1 MVQTRSSSYTSTTV
15 ASLAR
20 PKRRARAAIIAL
32 HRLKAITEIFTR
44 MNREP
49 EVSVVATVLNEVAEI
64 DGLLSSLMA
73 QTLMPAQ
80 VIIVDGGS
88 TDGTWERLQ
97 EFGAKYRNLVAIRNE
112 SCRLSQSP
120 GPISRGRNVAITAA
134 TSDVVACVD
143 AGCTY
148 EPEWLERLTASIR
161 CGASEYALG
170 GSCIEPAQRT
180 IWDIASAPF
189 FGVKLSPD
197 AKTKSCTARSMAF
210 RKALW
215 QRVGGFPE
223 HLLLGEDTV
232 FDLKVRALVPPTFAE
247 RAKAFYRPQHTF
259 SSAIQQLARYS
270 LSDGVAGVRPARL
283 MRNLSRCLLQ
293 VVAVCL
299 FKLTSIPLLCIF
311 VLEVY
316 YAFRLD
322 WKDLRHAPV
331 PAWMAR
337 LLFSLVVPWV
347 VAWNQ
352 MKGSITKANRPN
364 PQNLA

>member
-1 MVQTRSSSYTSTTV
+1 
-15 ASLAR
+15 
-20 PKRRARAAIIAL
+20 
-32 HRLKAITEIFTR
+32 
-44 MNREP
+44 MNSKL
-49 EVSVVATVLNEVAEI
+49 EVSVVGTVLNEVAEI
-64 DGLLSSLMA
+64 DRLLSSLMA
-73 QTLMPAQ
+73 QTLTPAQ

-97 EFGAKYRNLVAIRNE
+97 ESATKYQNLVAIRDE
-112 SCRLSQSP
+112 SCQLSQSP
-120 GPISRGRNVAITAA
+120 GPISRGRNVAIAAA

-148 EPEWLERLTASIR
+148 EPEWLERLTAAIR
-161 CGASEYALG
+161 SGASEYALG
-170 GSCIEPAQRT
+170 GSCIEPAHRT

-189 FGVKLSPD
+189 FGVKLSED

-210 RKALW
+210 RKDLW

-232 FDLKVRALVPPTFAE
+232 FDIKVRALVTPTFAE
-247 RAKAFYRPQHTF
+247 RAKAFYRPRHTF

-283 MRNLSRCLLQ
+283 MRNLSRCVLL

-299 FKLTSIPLLCIF
+299 LKLTAIPLLCVF
-311 VLEVY
+311 ALEVY

-322 WKDLRHAPV
+322 WRELRSAPISAV
-331 PAWMAR
+331 VAR
-337 LLFSLVVPWV
+337 MLFSLLVPWV
-347 VAWNQ
+347 VASNQ
-352 MKGSITKANRPN
+352 IKGTITKANRPN